1 MNNYKDIYNEDL
13 SSKDWFGIIV
23 DNQDP
28 LLIGRVKV
36 RVFELFDQRKP
47 INEFGDYP
55 DTELSLKEY
64 TNDEN
69 FLISKTDLPW
79 IMPTQPLTFGG
90 GSSNGAGSFSFPKL
104 QTVVRVKFSAGDIY
118 SGEYTSIVKPNE
130 SMIGFLQGDD
140 YINSQVIL
148 FDEDENL
155 RIIYTKSIGIQIFHK
170 ESQFVIRPD
179 SSIFIEHK
187 DSESMLEFKGS
198 DITMVANRQIDIT
211 ATDKVTVN
219 SEYIHIN
226 GINVDIGTQPV
237 FSSVNGEPLIQLL
250 NALAVIIDTKIS
262 PTPGVAVGAVQS
274 AQSTILSKSVKTT
287 L

>member
-1 MNNYKDIYNEDL
+1 MQNYKDTYNERLDA
-13 SSKDWFGIIV
+13 KDWFGIIV

-28 LLIGRVKV
+28 LKLGRVKV
-36 RVFELFDQRKP
+36 RIFELFDQRKP

-55 DTELSLKEY
+55 DTEISLKEY
-64 TNDEN
+64 TKDEH
-69 FLISKTDLPW
+69 FLLSKNELPW
-79 IMPTQPLTFGG
+79 IMPTQPLVFGG
-90 GSSNGAGSFSFPKL
+90 GSSIGAGSFSFPKL
-104 QTVVRVKFSAGDIY
+104 QTVVRVKFSGGDIY

-130 SMIGFLQGDD
+130 TMLGFLQGDD
-140 YINSQVIL
+140 YVNSQVVL

-187 DSESMLEFKGS
+187 DSESMMEFKGP
-198 DITMVANRQIDIT
+198 DITIVANRQIDIT

-219 SEYIHIN
+219 SEYVHIN
-226 GINVDIGTQPV
+226 GVNVDIGTQPA
-237 FSSVNGEPLIQLL
+237 FSAVNGEPLIELL
-250 NALAVIIDTKIS
+250 RALALIVDTKIS
-262 PTPGVAVGAVQS
+262 PTPGVAVGAVQAGES
-274 AQSTILSKSVKTT
+274 LILSKSVKTS